1 MPLGRQEVIDGHT
14 YSYCSHCNE
23 EYDHEEGARNC
34 CCYVCGE
41 CGEEYRYEEDAISC
55 CDPEEEPE
63 PDYACTW
70 CGSYYHT
77 QEEAENCHV
86 AEREEQRRLEERHRE
101 RAARRAEQ
109 QSPNYPREVL
119 HVPVGYSIS
128 VPEIEGRPR
137 RLCSVEQELTEGGR
151 RVARM
156 LYDMGIGGDPNI
168 VNYSNQGTPGMA
180 LVKEDGSLER
190 GVGGEVVYSRF
201 DLSHPNQ
208 SRQFSKAIWAIRQ
221 LRNRG
226 LVKTAR
232 NAGTHIH
239 ISAISQEDGSVFG
252 PGEMAKLYEINSFC
266 EDVLYALG
274 SAGWASHRGTQYTIP
289 MPSFGKEVTAG
300 KVSKNALRDRHFSL
314 NFVRLLNAA
323 QQCRCGACPV
333 GDWQECECGVLGAGT
348 VEWRVFNATTKPET
362 MHGWLL
368 LAHALT
374 AKAFDHS
381 LGSLD
386 PNQYTMTD
394 HSRHAWIL
402 GWILRECPFTD
413 TERMIVLSL
422 AKRAPGLAVDW
433 ENDFGDNPPEFLGF
447 RYTDEEG
454 DEEAEVA

>member
-1 MPLGRQEVIDGHT
+1 MPLGRTEVIDGIT
-14 YSYCSHCNE
+14 YYYCSHCSE
-23 EYDHEEGARNC
+23 EYETPDGAHEC
-34 CCYVCGE
+34 CNYQCSE
-41 CGEEYRYEEDAISC
+41 CGDSYRYEEDAEGC
-55 CDPEEEPE
+55 CSEPEEE
-63 PDYACTW
+63 YSCSW
-70 CGSYYHT
+70 CGSYYETQAQADACHRAERQT
-77 QEEAENCHV
+77 QEQYDAQARE
-86 AEREEQRRLEERHRE
+86 ERERRRQM
-101 RAARRAEQ
+101 AD
-109 QSPNYPREVL
+109 PNYPREVL
-119 HVPVGYSIS
+119 HSPVGYSIS
-128 VPEIEGRPR
+128 IPEIPGRPR
-137 RLCSVEQELTEGGR
+137 RLCSVEQELTEGGP
-151 RVARM
+151 RVARL
-156 LYDMGIGGDPNI
+156 LYDMGISPEFSI
-168 VNYSNQGTPGMA
+168 TNYSNQGSPGMA
-180 LVKEDGSLER
+180 LVKEDGSLQR
-190 GVGGEVVYSRF
+190 GIGGEVVYSRF
-201 DLSHPNQ
+201 DLSMSTAIRN
-208 SRQFSKAIWAIRQ
+208 FSKAIWAIRQ
-221 LRNRG
+221 LRNQG

-239 ISAISQEDGSVFG
+239 ISAISQDDGSVFG
-252 PGEMAKLYEINSFC
+252 PGEMAKLYEINAFC

-274 SAGWASHRGTQYTIP
+274 SAGWASHRGTEYTIP

-300 KVSKNALRDRHFSL
+300 KVSKNAMRDRHFSL

-374 AKAFDHS
+374 AKAFDHT

-386 PNQYTMTD
+386 PNQYAMTD

-447 RYTDEEG
+447 RYSDEHG
-454 DEEAEVA
+454 DEEEEAA